1 MCIGGVI
8 VDYLSDF
15 QIYDGRTTTAGMS

>member
-15 QIYDGRTTTAGMS
+15 QIYDRRTTTAGMS

>member
-1 MCIGGVI
+1 MYIGGVT

-15 QIYDGRTTTAGMS
+15 QIYDRRTTTAGMS

>member
-8 VDYLSDF
+8 VDYDR
-15 QIYDGRTTTAGMS
+15 RTTTAGMS

>member
-8 VDYLSDF
+8 VDYLSAIP
-15 QIYDGRTTTAGMS
+15 IYDRRTTTAGMS

>member
-8 VDYLSDF
+8 VDYLSYF
-15 QIYDGRTTTAGMS
+15 PIYDRRTTTASMS